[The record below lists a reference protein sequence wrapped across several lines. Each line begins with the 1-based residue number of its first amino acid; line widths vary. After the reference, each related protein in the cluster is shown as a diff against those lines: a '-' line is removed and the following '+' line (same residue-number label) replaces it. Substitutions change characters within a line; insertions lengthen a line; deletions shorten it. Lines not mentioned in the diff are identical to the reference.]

1 MLRIAFGLAVLAA
14 LLAGCNSGSSSGG
27 VSQTNGT
34 VQAPASTA
42 GQNPPLAVKFKPN
55 IPDVPVPMG
64 FKLDESRS
72 RNYDTGV
79 ARFVDHRY
87 KGSKDKWDVARF
99 YREQMPVSRWTYVT
113 DVFAQ
118 GTYTLEFEKGSE
130 RCVVN
135 VRDGSWIWP
144 WHRTHIEVRVTTVG
158 RITPP
163 QSRKRKD

>member
-1 MLRIAFGLAVLAA
+1 MGVTVLAA
-14 LLAGCNSGSSSGG
+14 TVLAGCNGG
-27 VSQTNGT
+27 RQAQVQQPAGT
-34 VQAPASTA
+34 VQTR
-42 GQNPPLAVKFKPN
+42 PPLAPALTPKYKPN
-55 IPDVPVPMG
+55 IPDVPVPAG
-64 FKLDESRS
+64 FSLCESRS

-79 ARFVDHRY
+79 ARFVDHLY
-87 KGSKDKWDVARF
+87 KGSDDKWDVARF

-135 VRDGSWIWP
+135 VRKGSWFWP
-144 WHRTHIEVRVTTVG
+144 WHRTYIEVRVTTVG

-163 QSRKRKD
+163 RTTTRKE